1 MENTGNDS
9 GTISP
14 EDAKKLEDAI
24 KQKQI
29 GAVRIYDG
37 ALSEEFCDELIE
49 VFEANS
55 ENHEEVDNERIR
67 FLNYRY
73 SKFHGEEEVHENL
86 KTHIMGLYEH
96 YLGDLDLPNMIAHSG
111 IESLSIKKYEQTE
124 EEMIDP
130 HIDAVDHKSAIR
142 AIGFLFYLDNNKS
155 MTNFPRQ
162 GVGVESI
169 KGRVV
174 IYPSTWEYPII
185 EKTPTE
191 GSKYNLQTWLHYA

>member
-1 MENTGNDS
+1 MENARNDN
-9 GTISP
+9 GAISP
-14 EDAKKLEDAI
+14 EEVKKLEDAI

-37 ALSEEFCDELIE
+37 ALSEDFCNELIE
-49 VFEANS
+49 VFDKNS
-55 ENHEEVDNERIR
+55 DNHEEVDNDKIK
-67 FLNYRY
+67 FVQYRY
-73 SKFHGEEEVHENL
+73 SKFHKDEDVHEEL

-96 YLGDLDLPNMIAHSG
+96 YLEDLDLPNMIAHQG
-111 IESLSIKKYEQTE
+111 IESISIKKIEQTDE
-124 EEMIDP
+124 ELMNP

-142 AIGFLFYLDNNKS
+142 ALGFLFYLENNKS

-162 GVGVESI
+162 GIGVEAI

-174 IYPSTWEYPII
+174 IYPPTWEYPII

>member
-1 MENTGNDS
+1 MEDTRNDS
-9 GTISP
+9 GTVSP
-14 EDAKKLEDAI
+14 EEVKKLEDAI

-37 ALSEEFCDELIE
+37 ALSEDFCNELIE
-49 VFEANS
+49 IFEKNS
-55 ENHEEVDNERIR
+55 DNHEEVDNDNIK
-67 FLNYRY
+67 FIQYRY
-73 SKFHGEEEVHENL
+73 SKFHSEEEVHEEL

-96 YLGDLDLPNMIAHSG
+96 YLGDLDLPNMIAHQG
-111 IESLSIKKYEQTE
+111 IESMSIKKIEQTDE
-124 EEMIDP
+124 ELMNP
-130 HIDAVDHKSAIR
+130 HIDSVDHKSAIR
-142 AIGFLFYLDNNKS
+142 ALGFLFYLENNKS

-162 GVGVESI
+162 GIGVESI

-174 IYPSTWEYPII
+174 IYPPTWEYPII